1 METKKNN
8 GVRFSADVKISEKG
22 IGKDVNIDI
31 RYIDLTNPIEWDQLQ
46 RWLIKLRRTL
56 EVTFGNEE
64 TLDWYCNSEHEP
76 RRSWDMQSNPFSQTD
91 CSLSQSP
98 LSDNEGQR
106 VRGLTD
112 SGKTACSRYINRLFS
127 GMTERAEN
135 GCNAS
140 ENWITHPLSEDD
152 LRAQR

>member
-8 GVRFSADVKISEKG
+8 GVSFSADVKISEKG

-31 RYIDLTNPIEWDQLQ
+31 RYIDLTNPQEWEQLQ
-46 RWLIKLRRTL
+46 QWLIKLRRTL

-76 RRSWDMQSNPFSQTD
+76 RRSWDMQNNPISHTD

-106 VRGLTD
+106 VRWLTD
-112 SGKTACSRYINRLFS
+112 SGKIACSRYIGRLFS

-135 GCNAS
+135 GCNTS
-140 ENWITHPLSEDD
+140 ENWITHPLSKDD
-152 LRAQR
+152 LKAQR

>member
-46 RWLIKLRRTL
+46 KWLRKLRRTL
-56 EVTFGNEE
+56 EVTFGHEE

-76 RRSWDMQSNPFSQTD
+76 RRSWDMQNNLISHAD
-91 CSLSQSP
+91 CSASQS
-98 LSDNEGQR
+98 SSTYIEGQTIQKTIYKGDR
-106 VRGLTD
+106 VRRRLV
-112 SGKTACSRYINRLFS
+112 NRIFS
-127 GMTERAEN
+127 GEIHGDEHAE
-135 GCNAS
+135 S
-140 ENWITHPLSEDD
+140 PSKD
-152 LRAQR
+152 